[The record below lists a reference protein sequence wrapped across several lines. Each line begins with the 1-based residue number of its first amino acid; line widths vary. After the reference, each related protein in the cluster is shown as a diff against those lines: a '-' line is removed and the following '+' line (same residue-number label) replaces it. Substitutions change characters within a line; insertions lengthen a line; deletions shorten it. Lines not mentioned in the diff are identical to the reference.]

1 MATRNIQMNYYNGT
15 NYDVLYPQSTI
26 AQISNLQSSLN
37 SKLNLNGGT
46 MTGNLILNGNPSSNL
61 MAATKQYVDNQ
72 MDNSTRSKYTWS
84 RWNRPE
90 INWTEDDSWTIGTAT
105 TNTIPVNFYMCDES
119 EIEFTLTE
127 ITGRLTISASF
138 QGVEKLYSMNYSGSP
153 TGSGTFLNNPYTP
166 GKNKYILEYDSYRGG
181 QPVVTTVAK
190 TTSET
195 QLVLSRQSSRYELN
209 CNNCLIVNNNSYF
222 PMSFSSYVNSNS
234 SNTYPNLGV
243 SGNYYYIG
251 LGNLLN
257 RGKIEMLSYTGTGS
271 TISLKFSSLPILIF
285 IDGIYL
291 IDVLNQKGYNIR
303 NTVST
308 GDFNVSVN
316 SSSGNIDIG
325 NENLNIN
332 GHNYNAI
339 GIF

>member
-26 AQISNLQSSLN
+26 AQISNLQNTLN
-37 SKLNLNGGT
+37 SKLNLSGGT
-46 MTGNLILNGNPSSNL
+46 MTGNLMLNGNPSSNL

-90 INWTEDDSWTIGTAT
+90 INWKEYSWRLGTGNEAT
-105 TNTIPVNFYMCDES
+105 NFYFYMCNEDD
-119 EIEFTLTE
+119 IEFTLTE
-127 ITGRLTISASF
+127 IVGRLNVSVSF
-138 QGVEKLYSMNYSGSP
+138 QGTENLYYMHYSGSQV
-153 TGSGTFLNNPYTP
+153 GSGTLLSNPYTP
-166 GKNKYILEYDSYRGG
+166 GENKYILGYDSFNGG
-181 QPVVTTVAK
+181 YPIISSIAK

-195 QLVLSRQSSRYELN
+195 QLIISHQSGSYQLN
-209 CNNCLIVNNNSYF
+209 CNNCLVVNNNSYF
-222 PMSFSSYVNSNS
+222 PMNFSSYVNSNS

-271 TISLKFSSLPILIF
+271 NISLKFSSLPILIF
-285 IDGIYL
+285 INGIYL
-291 IDVLNQKGYNIR
+291 IDVLNQKGYNVR
-303 NTVST
+303 SGVST
-308 GDFNVSVN
+308 SEFNVSVDSSNGTITIGEDGLIIN
-316 SSSGNIDIG
+316 SYD
-325 NENLNIN
+325 
-332 GHNYNAI
+332 YTAI

>member
-1 MATRNIQMNYYNGT
+1 MAIRNIQMNYYNGT

-37 SKLNLNGGT
+37 SKLNLSGGA
-46 MTGNLILNGNPSSNL
+46 MTGNLILNGNPSSGL
-61 MAATKQYVDNQ
+61 QAATKQYVDNQ

-84 RWNRPE
+84 RWNRPK
-90 INWTEDDSWTIGTAT
+90 INWTEVDSWRIGTASNT
-105 TNTIPVNFYMCDES
+105 TPINFYMCDES

-127 ITGRLTISASF
+127 IIGRLNVSVSF
-138 QGVEKLYSMNYSGSP
+138 QGTENLYYMRYSGSQ
-153 TGSGTFLNNPYTP
+153 TGSGTLLSNPYTP
-166 GKNKYILEYDSYRGG
+166 GENKYILGYNSYRGG
-181 QPVVTTVAK
+181 QPVLTTVAK

-195 QLVLSRQSSRYELN
+195 QLVLSPQSGRYELN
-209 CNNCLIVNNNSYF
+209 CNNCLIVNNSSSF

-257 RGKIEMLSYTGTGS
+257 RGKIEMLSYTGNGS

-285 IDGIYL
+285 INGTYL
-291 IDVLNQKGYNIR
+291 IDVLNQKGYDLR

-308 GDFNVSVN
+308 GDFNVSVD
-316 SSSGNIDIG
+316 SSSGNIGIG

>member
-26 AQISNLQSSLN
+26 AQISNLQNTLN
-37 SKLNLNGGT
+37 SKLNLSGGT
-46 MTGNLILNGNPSSNL
+46 MTGNLMLNGNPSSNL

-90 INWTEDDSWTIGTAT
+90 INWLERNSWTVGTAS
-105 TNTIPVNFYMCDES
+105 NMSPISFYMCDES

-127 ITGRLTISASF
+127 IVGRVNISVSF
-138 QGVEKLYSMNYSGSP
+138 QGTENLYYMRHLGSQ
-153 TGSGTFLNNPYTP
+153 TSSGTLVSNPYTP
-166 GKNKYILEYDSYRGG
+166 GKNKYILEYDDYHGG
-181 QPVVTTVAK
+181 QPIISAIAK

-195 QLVLSRQSSRYELN
+195 QLVLSSQSGRYELN
-209 CNNCLIVNNNSYF
+209 CNNCLVVNNDSYF

-271 TISLKFSSLPILIF
+271 NISLKFSSLPILIF
-285 IDGIYL
+285 INGIYL
-291 IDVLNQKGYNIR
+291 IDVLNQKGYNLR

-308 GDFNVSVN
+308 GDFSVSID
-316 SSSGNIDIG
+316 SSNGEIDIG
-325 NENLNIN
+325 SENLNIN
-332 GHNYNAI
+332 AHTYTAI